1 MIYYPLTTLLS
12 AGIREILIIVTPKD
26 LESFQLLLGDGRK
39 FGISLNFAVQE
50 EPNGLAEAFLIGED
64 FIGDDAVALI
74 LGDNLFHGGSFE
86 NELNILG
93 DINGAIVFASHV
105 KDPQRYGVIEFDSS
119 GKALSIEEKP
129 KFPKSSFAIPGIYFF
144 DNEVVVIAKQVK
156 PSARGEL
163 EITSVLKHYLDIDK
177 LNVTILPKGTAWLD
191 TGTFESLHDASS
203 YVRVLEERQGYKMGC
218 PEEVAFLRG
227 LITNEEL
234 REIAR
239 GYGDTPYARYLS
251 TFLDV

>member
-1 MIYYPLTTLLS
+1 M
-12 AGIREILIIVTPKD
+12 
-26 LESFQLLLGDGRK
+26 
-39 FGISLNFAVQE
+39 
-50 EPNGLAEAFLIGED
+50 
-64 FIGDDAVALI
+64 
-74 LGDNLFHGGSFE
+74 
-86 NELNILG
+86 
-93 DINGAIVFASHV
+93 
-105 KDPQRYGVIEFDSS
+105 
-119 GKALSIEEKP
+119 
-129 KFPKSSFAIPGIYFF
+129 
-144 DNEVVVIAKQVK
+144 VIAKQVK